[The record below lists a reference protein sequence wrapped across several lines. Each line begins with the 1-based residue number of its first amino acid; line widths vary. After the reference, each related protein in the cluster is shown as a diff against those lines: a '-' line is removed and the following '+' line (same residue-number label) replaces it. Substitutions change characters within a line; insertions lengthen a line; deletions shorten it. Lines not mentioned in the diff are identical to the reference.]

1 MTTQISKY
9 LRLLADIVALF
20 VVAQCGSV
28 VSSRA
33 AQPIDF
39 ARDIRPILSKCVA
52 CHGPAKQENGLRL
65 DNAKDAAK
73 LKAIIAGKPELSGV
87 IERVTSTDPDLR
99 MPPVETGEPLTI
111 TQIETLRKWIS
122 VGAEFSPHWSF
133 QPIAAVNPP
142 KVTSSWMINEID
154 PFIFER
160 LQNQQLTQKLSQFVW
175 CSTCLVNEILS
186 KWDCQKGVFGLMP
199 LDESTH

>member
-20 VVAQCGSV
+20 AVAQCGSV
-28 VSSRA
+28 VTSRA

-122 VGAEFSPHWSF
+122 AGAEFSPHWSF
-133 QPIAAVNPP
+133 QPVRQCA
-142 KVTSSWMINEID
+142 
-154 PFIFER
+154 
-160 LQNQQLTQKLSQFVW
+160 QNQFFQIVKFVE
-175 CSTCLVNEILS
+175 LHYNMPQIFQVIL
-186 KWDCQKGVFGLMP
+186 
-199 LDESTH
+199 